1 MKFDARLASVVSAML
16 LGALVAPVFAA
27 TTNTT
32 PAAKTTTT
40 TTTPPAS
47 VPAVTTTSPVTT
59 PAAAPT
65 QQLQGTVQT
74 IVQPVV
80 QPVTQPVVQQ
90 TQAVAPS
97 APVKKIAVM
106 PREVP
111 LQNYSSGRYKAV
123 EYTITNNSGGHMEIL
138 QGDVQGGLNE
148 QMLAAEKAQKA
159 NGKRRMAG
167 LGLGL
172 ASGAMIFI
180 PYGGGLG
187 SIGAYRA
194 AAIGSNVLSHGAS
207 AVNQSGDV
215 TAQATGLYQTQIRNV
230 LLSHNQTYTFRTAMP
245 KETAPHI
252 HLVVRN
258 LTTNQ
263 IEDVVD

>member
-1 MKFDARLASVVSAML
+1 MKANARLAPVLSAML
-16 LGALVAPVFAA
+16 LGTLMAPVFAA
-27 TTNTT
+27 PATTTATTT
-32 PAAKTTTT
+32 PA
-40 TTTPPAS
+40 S
-47 VPAVTTTSPVTT
+47 TT
-59 PAAAPT
+59 PATAAVSTPT
-65 QQLQGTVQT
+65 TATTPAQQQLQGTVQT
-74 IVQPVV
+74 TVQTPVQPTV
-80 QPVTQPVVQQ
+80 QPVTAQ
-90 TQAVAPS
+90 TTTAVAPA

-123 EYTITNNSGGHMEIL
+123 EYTITNNSGGHVEIL

-172 ASGAMIFI
+172 ASGAMSFI

-230 LLSHNQTYTFRTAMP
+230 LLSPNQTYTFRTAMP